1 MLTLLLTFPYLAYS
15 IVNNKEVIDRMR
27 KLIGFRIDTD
37 VVEAL
42 IYKVNAKTQNEAI
55 EFAIN
60 YTLINYENEINEDKD
75 NAIKTVIEEYLSDKY
90 EQLFIEH
97 SKLKKDYGRLLL
109 SVMSLKDAYE
119 ELLEL
124 GKDK

>member
-1 MLTLLLTFPYLAYS
+1 MIKQINL
-15 IVNNKEVIDRMR
+15 R
-27 KLIGFRIDTD
+27 TD
-37 VVEAL
+37 VNLTEAL
-42 IYKVNAKTQNEAI
+42 KIKTNSKTRNEAI

-75 NAIKTVIEEYLSDKY
+75 KAIKTVIEEYLSDKY
-90 EQLFIEH
+90 EQLFNEH

-124 GKDK
+124 NKNKQV

>member
-1 MLTLLLTFPYLAYS
+1 MKRITLRTDAQLVES
-15 IVNNKEVIDRMR
+15 
-27 KLIGFRIDTD
+27 LILKT
-37 VVEAL
+37 
-42 IYKVNAKTQNEAI
+42 NSKTQNEAI

-75 NAIKTVIEEYLSDKY
+75 NAIKTVIEKYLSDKY